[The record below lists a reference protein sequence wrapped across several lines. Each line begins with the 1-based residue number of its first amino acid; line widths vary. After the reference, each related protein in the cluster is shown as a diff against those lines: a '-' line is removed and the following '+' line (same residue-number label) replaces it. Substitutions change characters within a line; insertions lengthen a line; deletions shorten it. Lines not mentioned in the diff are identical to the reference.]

1 MNNSTIAAIAT
12 PPGEGGIAVIR
23 ISGKEAISIAAAI
36 FSGPVASYKS
46 HTCHF
51 GKIIDGAEV
60 IDEALIIVMRAP
72 RSYTGEDTVEIQCHG
87 GSLITKRV
95 LEAVLKAGAK
105 AAGPGAFTHQAFMNG
120 KLDLAQAEAVQT
132 FIGAKNELALK
143 AAREQLAG
151 KLSAHIL
158 NLQSELLDIAAILE
172 AWVDFPE
179 EGLEFASK
187 EEVIASL
194 ESTLQKMRQLE
205 STFHDGKKIHEGIT
219 LCLAG
224 SPNAGKS
231 SLMNALLGQE
241 RAIVTHI
248 PGTTRDTLEAE
259 MRLGGLHFQLLDT
272 AGIRQTEEIVEQE
285 GIRRSKLAMQSADL
299 ILLMIDASNPLSAE
313 DENLLASTP
322 PEKTLLIW
330 NKIDLPHT
338 IPSAPFPHQIGIS
351 AKVGTGIV
359 GLKQAIEELV
369 CKGWI
374 ASKDEIVLTQV
385 RHKEALSDAAKDLQT
400 LIDGLKTEISPEF
413 LAADMRNCLR
423 HLGMIIGMDITEDIL
438 SAIFSKFCVG
448 K

>member
-1 MNNSTIAAIAT
+1 MNNTIAAIAT

-23 ISGKEAISIAAAI
+23 ISGKEAIPIAASI
-36 FSGPVASYKS
+36 FSGPVASYKT

-51 GKIIDGAEV
+51 GKIVDGQEV
-60 IDEALIIVMRAP
+60 IDEALLIVMRAP

-95 LEAVLKAGAK
+95 LEVALKAGAK

-120 KLDLAQAEAVQT
+120 KLDLAQAEAVQA
-132 FIGAKNELALK
+132 FIGAKNELSLK
-143 AAREQLAG
+143 AAREQLSG
-151 KLSAHIL
+151 KLSAHVQG
-158 NLQSELLDIAAILE
+158 LQNELLDIAAILE

-179 EGLEFASK
+179 EGLEFATK
-187 EEVIASL
+187 DEVIASL

-205 STFHDGKKIHEGIT
+205 ETFHEGKKIQEGIT

-231 SLMNALLGQE
+231 SLMNALLGQD

-259 MRLGGLHFQLLDT
+259 MRLGGLHFHLLDT
-272 AGIRQTEEIVEQE
+272 AGIRETDELVESE
-285 GIRRSKLAMQSADL
+285 GIRRSKLAMQSADV
-299 ILLMIDASNPLSAE
+299 ILWMVDVTTPVPEELP
-313 DENLLASTP
+313 P

-338 IPSAPFPHQIGIS
+338 IPHIAFPHQASIS
-351 AKVGTGIV
+351 AKLGI
-359 GLKQAIEELV
+359 GITELKKAIEALV
-369 CKGWI
+369 WQGKT
-374 ASKDEIVLTQV
+374 APKDEVVLTQA

-423 HLGMIIGMDITEDIL
+423 RLGNIIGMDITEDIL

>member
-1 MNNSTIAAIAT
+1 MNQTIAAIAT

-23 ISGKEAISIAAAI
+23 ISGKEAIPIAASI

-51 GKIIDGAEV
+51 GKILDGDEV

-87 GSLITKRV
+87 GSLISKRV
-95 LEAVLKAGAK
+95 LEVVLKAGAK

-120 KLDLAQAEAVQT
+120 KLDLAQAEAVQS
-132 FIGAKNELALK
+132 FIGAKNELSLK
-143 AAREQLAG
+143 AARQQLSG
-151 KLSAHIL
+151 KLSTHIQ
-158 NLQSELLDIAAILE
+158 NLQQELLDIAAILE

-179 EGLEFASK
+179 EGLEFATK

-194 ESTLQKMRQLE
+194 ESTLSKMHHLE
-205 STFHDGKKIHEGIT
+205 ATFHEGKKIQEGIT

-259 MRLGGLHFQLLDT
+259 MRLAGLHFHLLDT
-272 AGIRQTEEIVEQE
+272 AGIRETDEIVEQE
-285 GIRRSKLAMQSADL
+285 GIRRSKLAMQNADL
-299 ILLMIDASNPLSAE
+299 ILLMIDASHPLT
-313 DENLLASTP
+313 DLLSTCP

-338 IPSAPFPHQIGIS
+338 IPTVPFPHQVHIS
-351 AKVGTGIV
+351 AKLGTGI
-359 GLKQAIEELV
+359 EELKKSIENLV
-369 CKGWI
+369 WKGTI
-374 ASKDEIVLTQV
+374 APKDEIVLTQA
-385 RHKEALSDAAKDLQT
+385 RHKESISEAAKALRI
-400 LIDGLKTEISPEF
+400 LIDGLKTDISPEF
-413 LAADMRNCLR
+413 LAADMRNTLR
-423 HLGMIIGMDITEDIL
+423 HLGAIIGMDITEDIL

>member
-1 MNNSTIAAIAT
+1 MNNTIAAIAT

-23 ISGKEAISIAAAI
+23 ISGKEAIPIAASI
-36 FSGPVASYKS
+36 FSGPVASYKT

-51 GKIIDGAEV
+51 GKILDGEEA
-60 IDEALIIVMRAP
+60 IDEALLIVMRAP

-95 LEAVLKAGAK
+95 LEVVLKAGAK

-120 KLDLAQAEAVQT
+120 KLDLAQAEAVQA
-132 FIGAKNELALK
+132 FIGAKNELSLK
-143 AAREQLAG
+143 AAREQLEG
-151 KLSAHIL
+151 KLSAHIQG
-158 NLQSELLDIAAILE
+158 LQKELLDIAAILE

-179 EGLEFASK
+179 EGLEFATQD
-187 EEVIASL
+187 EVIASL
-194 ESTLQKMRQLE
+194 ESTLQKMHQLE
-205 STFHDGKKIHEGIT
+205 ATFHDGKKIQEGIR

-224 SPNAGKS
+224 PPNAGKS

-241 RAIVTHI
+241 RSIVTHI

-259 MRLGGLHFQLLDT
+259 MRLGGLHFHLLDT
-272 AGIRQTEEIVEQE
+272 AGIRETDEIVEQE

-299 ILLMIDASNPLSAE
+299 ILLMIDVTAPIPN
-313 DENLLASTP
+313 DLLATCA

-338 IPSAPFPHQIGIS
+338 IPHISFPHQAPIS
-351 AKVGTGIV
+351 AKLGTGV
-359 GLKQAIEELV
+359 TELKKTLEALV
-369 CKGWI
+369 WQG
-374 ASKDEIVLTQV
+374 AVAPKDEIILTQA

-423 HLGMIIGMDITEDIL
+423 RLGSIIGMDITEDIL

>member
-1 MNNSTIAAIAT
+1 MNQTIAAIAT

-23 ISGKEAISIAAAI
+23 ISGKEAIPIAASI
-36 FSGPVASYKS
+36 FSGPVTSYKS

-51 GKIIDGAEV
+51 GKILDGDEA

-87 GSLITKRV
+87 GSLISKRV
-95 LEAVLKAGAK
+95 LEVVLKAGAK

-120 KLDLAQAEAVQT
+120 KLDLAQAEAVQS
-132 FIGAKNELALK
+132 FIGAKNELSLK
-143 AAREQLAG
+143 AARQQLSG
-151 KLSAHIL
+151 KLSIHIQS
-158 NLQSELLDIAAILE
+158 LQQELLDIAAILE

-179 EGLEFASK
+179 EGLEFATK

-194 ESTLQKMRQLE
+194 EGTLSKMHHLE
-205 STFHDGKKIHEGIT
+205 ATFHEGKKIQEGIT

-259 MRLGGLHFQLLDT
+259 MRLAGLHFHLLDT
-272 AGIRQTEEIVEQE
+272 AGIRETEEIVEKE

-299 ILLMIDASNPLSAE
+299 ILLMIDASHPLT
-313 DENLLASTP
+313 DLLSTCP

-338 IPSAPFPHQIGIS
+338 IPAVSFPHQVHIS
-351 AKVGTGIV
+351 AKLGI
-359 GLKQAIEELV
+359 GIEELKKSIENLV
-369 CKGWI
+369 WKGTL
-374 ASKDEIVLTQV
+374 APKDEIVLTQA
-385 RHKEALSDAAKDLQT
+385 RHKESLSEAAKALRT
-400 LIDGLKTEISPEF
+400 LIDGLKTDISPEF
-413 LAADMRNCLR
+413 LAADMRNTLR
-423 HLGMIIGMDITEDIL
+423 HLGAIIGMDITEDIL

>member
-1 MNNSTIAAIAT
+1 MNQTIAAIAT

-23 ISGKEAISIAAAI
+23 ISGKEAIPIAASI

-51 GKIIDGAEV
+51 GKILDGDEV
-60 IDEALIIVMRAP
+60 VDEALIIVMRAP

-87 GSLITKRV
+87 GSLISKRV
-95 LEAVLKAGAK
+95 LEVVLKAGAK

-132 FIGAKNELALK
+132 LIGAKNDLALK
-143 AAREQLAG
+143 ASREQLAG
-151 KLSAHIL
+151 KLSAHIQG
-158 NLQSELLDIAAILE
+158 LQGELLDIAAILE

-179 EGLEFASK
+179 EGLEFATK
-187 EEVIASL
+187 DEVIDSL
-194 ESTLQKMRQLE
+194 QATLQKMHQLE
-205 STFHDGKKIHEGIT
+205 ATFHEGKKIQEGIT

-231 SLMNALLGQE
+231 SLMNALLGHE
-241 RAIVTHI
+241 RAIVTPI

-272 AGIRQTEEIVEQE
+272 AGIRETDEIVEQE
-285 GIRRSKLAMQSADL
+285 GIRRSKLAMQQSDL
-299 ILLMIDASNPLSAE
+299 ILLMVDASNFS
-313 DENLLASTP
+313 DELFSSCP

-338 IPSAPFPHQIGIS
+338 IASAPFPHQVRIS
-351 AKVGTGIV
+351 AKTGTGV
-359 GLKQAIEELV
+359 AELKKTIEELV
-369 CKGWI
+369 WKGSL
-374 ASKDEIVLTQV
+374 SKEEVVLTQV
-385 RHKEALSDAAKDLQT
+385 RHKEALSDAAKALQT

-413 LAADMRNCLR
+413 LAADMRNCLKD
-423 HLGMIIGMDITEDIL
+423 LGTIIGMDITEDIL
-438 SAIFSKFCVG
+438 SAIFAKFCVG